1 MMQTVQVRKNKE
13 IGMVQTIVEALFIE
27 LIEVQFQR
35 WQVARFREMS
45 SKLEVT
51 IALGVRI

>member
-35 WQVARFREMS
+35 WQVARLREMS